1 MKKITTLIFAC
12 FMAMFLSLAT
22 AVTTSDYVIDE
33 GILIGDVNGDG
44 EVTAAD
50 VTALYDVLL
59 NNNYSNVVYG
69 DQTGDNDITA
79 ADVTAVYNILLNGG
93 GGHTGGSVIKM
104 TDFVPNSPTNYNS
117 DNYQHQWAEGDVI
130 FIAVD
135 PDYTSSTACQNVY
148 AMVRTGGKW
157 VLQDVLGS
165 NKQGFKTSGGTIC
178 AVYVQHADLSKSY
191 YDYIPLTGDVA
202 CVNRAANYTVIPK
215 NGKFYIKI
223 NDIILYHFV
232 SRIDINAAYEGDYFY
247 ESVTHL
253 DALTKITWLPFY
265 SYGVF
270 ETSHRAPVIDID
282 SQHRGH
288 AYGVWQK
295 GTRLDNWLTLYYNTT
310 GNGYA
315 YFWNYT
321 QDELKQG
328 CYLSSIYS
336 PRQNA
341 WNRDLYM
348 QYYNYD
354 DRKSYRLNAS
364 STSAQQ
370 VNINVGTN
378 IIFRPWD
385 GYNTDTRGTMT
396 SVTSSNSGIIDISY
410 DNTQVSVTAHKVG
423 TTTLTIK
430 FKTKDNI
437 NCTYTYEVKVEPTVW
452 IAGSIDDKP
461 RLWRNHQDRT
471 STLRTNLSSVY
482 DNCSA
487 ATRVVVHGNDATV
500 MMRKDLYGSKSY
512 PREVEGTTYLDEY
525 WFYGGGTAAIARAT
539 NANNGGY
546 FTSYKTGIA
555 GSYHRV
561 SQYFPFNGVPL
572 MWRDKSGNY
581 YYTSASRSTNSD
593 VEGSDNGSVV
603 NTTIYKNS
611 TALLTIPNFAVTDL
625 VVSESTGK
633 IYAIGN
639 STNSE
644 NVVSS
649 LAVIT
654 GSTPVY
660 YPITPSGYRYF
671 IFGKMF
677 LDQTSETVYIETITG
692 NTGGINTQTSFI
704 YRYTPSTG
712 LTLYTDVDMH
722 SYTRYNFMVHST
734 YFYGKSAVA
743 EDMHNKP
750 FIFYG
755 NKFYYSKYTNGQ
767 QNINNKIFTYQ
778 LGASVTE
785 EYTALASSTRVV
797 SFDVKNGMIGMVVY
811 NSNNKC
817 FSLMTSELNSYRD
830 DTPLEN
836 SNRAHIYDVWLQTSL
851 DD

>member
-33 GILIGDVNGDG
+33 GILSGDVNGDG

-93 GGHTGGSVIKM
+93 GGHIGGSNLW
-104 TDFVPNSPTNYNS
+104 TLDFIDNNVGSYSP
-117 DNYQHQWAEGDVI
+117 DNYKHQWADGDVI
-130 FIAVD
+130 FLAVD
-135 PDYTSSTACQNVY
+135 GDSENVY
-148 AMVRTGGKW
+148 ALQRTGGKW
-157 VLQDVLGS
+157 VFKDVQGS
-165 NKQGFKTSGGTIC
+165 NKQGFKTSGGKVGGI
-178 AVYVQHADLSKSY
+178 YVQNADLSKCY
-191 YDYIPLTGDVA
+191 VDWIPTTHDVRYTYADVDYTLTP
-202 CVNRAANYTVIPK
+202 R
-215 NGKFYIKI
+215 NGKFYITI
-223 NDIILYHFV
+223 SEMFFRPLV
-232 SRIDINAAYEGDYFY
+232 SRINVHGAYDGDYFY
-247 ESVTHL
+247 GSVDHIDAVKKVTSQAVPL
-253 DALTKITWLPFY
+253 DEYYQI
-265 SYGVF
+265 
-270 ETSHRAPVIDID
+270 SHKASLIDID
-282 SQHRGH
+282 SNRDGS
-288 AYGVWQK
+288 AYGVWK
-295 GTRLDNWLTLYYNTT
+295 KDTYANGWLTLNYAKN
-310 GNGYA
+310 NGYCS
-315 YFWNYT
+315 FDNYGT
-321 QDELKQG
+321 NQLYRGRDIT
-328 CYLSSIYS
+328 IYS
-336 PRQNA
+336 PWVNT
-341 WNRDLYM
+341 WNRDLSM
-348 QYYNYD
+348 RYYNGD
-354 DRKSYRLNAS
+354 DRTSYRLNAG
-364 STSAQQ
+364 STYQ
-370 VNINVGTN
+370 NLTINVGTN
-378 IIFRPWD
+378 IILRPYNGD
-385 GYNTDTRGTMT
+385 NTDTQGTMT
-396 SVTSSNSGIIDISY
+396 SVTSSNSGILDISY

-482 DNCSA
+482 DNCTA

-546 FTSYKTGIA
+546 FNSYKTGIA

-572 MWRDKSGNY
+572 MWRDKNGNY

-611 TALLTIPNFAVTDL
+611 TALLTIPNFAITDL

-639 STNSE
+639 STNSK

-660 YPITPSGYRYF
+660 YPITPSGNRYF

-692 NTGGINTQTSFI
+692 NTSGINTQTSFI

>member
-1 MKKITTLIFAC
+1 MKKILYLLTFVMALATTLCAQ
-12 FMAMFLSLAT
+12 

-33 GILIGDVNGDG
+33 GIVVGDVNADG
-44 EVTAAD
+44 IVSSVD
-50 VTALYDVLL
+50 VTALYNYLL
-59 NNNYSNVVYG
+59 NNDSSAIVNG
-69 DQTGDNDITA
+69 DLDGDGSITA
-79 ADVTAVYNILLNGG
+79 GDIVIIYNILLNGG
-93 GGHTGGSVIKM
+93 GGNIGGSVIKM
-104 TDFVPNSPTNYNS
+104 TDFIPNSLTNYNS
-117 DNYQHQWAEGDVI
+117 ENYQHQWVDGDVI

-135 PDYTSSTACQNVY
+135 PDYTGNTVCQNVY

-157 VLQDVLGS
+157 VLQDVQGS
-165 NKQGFKTSGGTIC
+165 NKLGFKTSGGTIC
-178 AVYVQHADLSKSY
+178 AVYVQHANLENSY
-191 YDYIPLTGDVA
+191 YNYIPLTGDVA
-202 CVNRAANYTVIPK
+202 CVNSAANYTVTPK
-215 NGKFYIKI
+215 NNKFYIKI
-223 NDIILYHFV
+223 NDIILHHFV
-232 SRIDINAAYEGDYFY
+232 SRIDVSGAYKGDYFY

-253 DALTKITWLPFY
+253 DALNRIIWQQLYTY
-265 SYGVF
+265 SAF
-270 ETSHRAPVIDID
+270 ETSSRAPVIDID
-282 SQHRGH
+282 SSKKGY
-288 AYGVWQK
+288 AYGVWK
-295 GTRLDNWLTLYYNTT
+295 KDTYANGFLTLNYAKNNGYTYYWPYNQNGLAQGRSLSINSPWSSTWGGRDLSMRYYN
-310 GNGYA
+310 G
-315 YFWNYT
+315 
-321 QDELKQG
+321 
-328 CYLSSIYS
+328 
-336 PRQNA
+336 
-341 WNRDLYM
+341 
-348 QYYNYD
+348 D
-354 DRKSYRLNAS
+354 DRTSYRLNAG
-364 STSAQQ
+364 STYQN

-385 GYNTDTRGTMT
+385 GDNSDTRGTMT
-396 SVTSSNSGIIDISY
+396 SVTSSNSGILDISY

-430 FKTKDNI
+430 FRTKDGI
-437 NCTYTYEVKVEPTVW
+437 NCTYTYEVTVNPTVW

-482 DNCSA
+482 DNCTA
-487 ATRVVVHGNDATV
+487 ATRVVVHGNNATV

-539 NANNGGY
+539 NANNGDY

-633 IYAIGN
+633 IYAIGI
-639 STNSE
+639 STNSKY
-644 NVVSS
+644 VVSS

-660 YPITPSGYRYF
+660 YPITPSGNRYF
-671 IFGKMF
+671 VFGKMF

-722 SYTRYNFMVHST
+722 SYTRYNFVVHST
-734 YFYGKSAVA
+734 FFYGKSAVA

-755 NKFYYSKYTNGQ
+755 NKFYYSKYTNGL
-767 QNINNKIFTYQ
+767 QNTDNKIFTYQ

-836 SNRAHIYDVWLQTSL
+836 SNRAHIYDVWLQTNL